1 MLFWYIVD
9 TFMARIVS
17 CLTPGFNNYFEKL
30 LVVSAC
36 GIATYVRSRRREM
49 RFRKYKM
56 VEVQGIEPWSE
67 RVPLGSSPSK
77 LLYTPKW
84 GEVCVSSS
92 FRQPKDTPPLPFP
105 VGYTLSFTS
114 RSVLKQGRSRVMF
127 ILPRPVSESG
137 EGRFQRSQPSPIY
150 LGDALG
156 SFVGSRSSLMT
167 PWPRILSR
175 EQASKVFVSLQR
187 GFGLQ
192 CGAIRI
198 QVGK

>member
-77 LLYTPKW
+77 LLYTPKV
-84 GEVCVSSS
+84 GE
-92 FRQPKDTPPLPFP
+92 DT
-105 VGYTLSFTS
+105 
-114 RSVLKQGRSRVMF
+114 
-127 ILPRPVSESG
+127 
-137 EGRFQRSQPSPIY
+137 
-150 LGDALG
+150 AL
-156 SFVGSRSSLMT
+156 
-167 PWPRILSR
+167 ILS
-175 EQASKVFVSLQR
+175 ASLLHLFPYRDENMAVDYLPPKGWR
-187 GFGLQ
+187 GV
-192 CGAIRI
+192 RI
-198 QVGK
+198 EFLSTTEGHLSYLFP